1 MRRTRWQRERS
12 SRLKVKRVRVLI
24 TSVIGWLQVTDG
36 KKIIWE
42 DPFSAHSFWKGPN
55 TPLGFSIANIH
66 VPDSPNCS
74 FSTTGEFAAFHSD
87 CILHSASFLLAV
99 FVVSLPVPVSVFW
112 THRYTEYS
120 QGLPVLCWHTIP
132 ILILTFYPEFQYL
145 ISWHFFNDCPPP
157 KVRSWQSIIS
167 FCWMRPLGLCAPLE
181 SGRERWLPWN
191 PVWCNDNV
199 SVYCEVDPYKC
210 PLSLLCFNLGCCQ
223 EEEVWVVPGTA
234 ETYIGRSLC

>member
-1 MRRTRWQRERS
+1 MRSTRWRRERS

-99 FVVSLPVPVSVFW
+99 FVVSLHAPVSVFW

-120 QGLPVLCWHTIP
+120 QGLPVLCWHTQFRFWYWLSIQNFNIWFHDTSLTTAP
-132 ILILTFYPEFQYL
+132 PESEILTEYNLVLLDETL
-145 ISWHFFNDCPPP
+145 
-157 KVRSWQSIIS
+157 RSMRSLRIWKGEMATLKPRLMQRQCFSLLWS
-167 FCWMRPLGLCAPLE
+167 RPLQVSPLFAMLQLGL
-181 SGRERWLPWN
+181 
-191 PVWCNDNV
+191 
-199 SVYCEVDPYKC
+199 
-210 PLSLLCFNLGCCQ
+210 LSRRGGVGGTWHSRNLH
-223 EEEVWVVPGTA
+223 W
-234 ETYIGRSLC
+234 

>member
-87 CILHSASFLLAV
+87 CILHSASFFLAV
-99 FVVSLPVPVSVFW
+99 FVVSLHAPVSVFW

-120 QGLPVLCWHTIP
+120 QGLPVLCWHTQFRFWYWLSIQNFN
-132 ILILTFYPEFQYL
+132 IWFHDTSLTT
-145 ISWHFFNDCPPP
+145 
-157 KVRSWQSIIS
+157 RSWQSIIS

-191 PVWCNDNV
+191 PVWCNYNV

-210 PLSLLCFNLGCCQ
+210 PLSLPCFNLGCCQ